1 MTQKRAAAIHDIS
14 GFGKCSLTVAL
25 PILSAAGV
33 ETSVVPTSVL
43 SSHTGGFDGY
53 TFRDLS
59 DDLPAFFAHWKSL
72 DLHFD
77 AIYTGYL
84 GSCRQVDMI
93 AEFIKDFK
101 AEDTIVVVDPA
112 MADNGSLYKGFESHF
127 PQKMAELIKKADC
140 IVPNMTE
147 AALLLGREYQP
158 APYTKEYIND
168 ILFSLYNF
176 SGANVVLTGVAW
188 ENGEL
193 GAACFDGKNISYHM
207 SRRIDKFFHGTGD
220 VFASVL
226 VSALLCGKTLNS
238 ATQLSVDFT
247 VEAIEKTL
255 RNNPE
260 RTYGVNFEQK
270 LPMLIERLGLI

>member
-43 SSHTGGFDGY
+43 STHTGGFPGY
-53 TFRDLS
+53 TFRDLT
-59 DDLPAFFAHWKSL
+59 DDLPAFFSHWKSL
-72 DLHFD
+72 GLHFD

-84 GSCRQVDMI
+84 GSCRQVEMI
-93 AEFIKDFK
+93 AEFINDFK
-101 AEDTIVVVDPA
+101 AGDTFVVVDPA

-127 PQKMAELIKKADC
+127 PQKMTELIKKADC

-158 APYTKEYIND
+158 APYTKEYIED
-168 ILFSLYNF
+168 TLRALHRL
-176 SGANVVLTGVAW
+176 SGASVVLTGVTW
-188 ENGEL
+188 DSGEL
-193 GAACFDGKNISYHM
+193 GAACFDGESISYHM
-207 SRRIDKFFHGTGD
+207 SRKINKFFHGTGD

-226 VSALLCGKTLNS
+226 VSALLSGKTLNE
-238 ATQLSVDFT
+238 ATALSVEFT

-255 RNNPE
+255 LNNPE
-260 RTYGVNFEQK
+260 RTYGVNFEQQ
-270 LPMLIERLGLI
+270 LPMLIERLGLL